1 MLHNR
6 CVIKI
11 TWRGICLSK
20 GENKRAFRSK
30 VSNYWEYYILLLP
43 ALALVVLFQYVPLY
57 GLQIAFKDFNIFVG
71 IKDSPFV
78 GLAHFSRVFN
88 DSYFYR
94 VLGNTLIISLYK
106 LVFLFPLPIILA
118 ILLNEVKS
126 ALFRR
131 SVQTVVYLPHFLS
144 WVIVSGLFVSILGTD
159 GVVNQ
164 AITPFVDRPIRFLMD
179 RNWFRSVL
187 VFTEGWKGI
196 GWSAIV
202 YLAAITGIDP
212 QLYEAAIVDGASK
225 FRRIWHITLPGISP
239 TIILLLILNIGSLL
253 EAGFQQILVMY
264 NPMVYSVADII
275 GTYFYRVGLGQMNFS
290 YGAAVG
296 LFNSV
301 VAFLLIIIGNQI
313 AKRLVGR
320 SIW

>member
-1 MLHNR
+1 MKQSR
-6 CVIKI
+6 K
-11 TWRGICLSK
+11 R
-20 GENKRAFRSK
+20 RAFKSG
-30 VSNYWEYYILLLP
+30 VINYWQYYVLLFP
-43 ALALVVLFQYVPLY
+43 ALVLIVLFQYVPLY

-71 IKDSPFV
+71 IKDSSFV
-78 GLAHFSRVFN
+78 GWSHFRRVFS
-88 DSYFYR
+88 DAYFYK
-94 VLGNTLIISLYK
+94 VLGNTLTISFYK

-118 ILLNEVKS
+118 IQLNEVKS

-144 WVIVSGLFVSILGTD
+144 WVIVSGLFVSILGSD
-159 GVVNQ
+159 GIINQ
-164 AITPFVDRPIRFLMD
+164 LLSPFVARPIRFLMD

-212 QLYEAAIVDGASK
+212 QLYEAAIVDGANK
-225 FRRIWHITLPGISP
+225 FQRIWYITIPGISP
-239 TIILLLILNIGSLL
+239 TIVLLLILNIGNLL

-275 GTYFYRVGLGQMNFS
+275 GTYVYRVGLGQMNYS

-301 VAFLLIIIGNQI
+301 VAFVLIITGNQV
-313 AKRLVGR
+313 AKRLAGR

>member
-1 MLHNR
+1 MKNLDNR
-6 CVIKI
+6 Q
-11 TWRGICLSK
+11 TL
-20 GENKRAFRSK
+20 RSRLLN
-30 VSNYWEYYILLLP
+30 SWEYYVLLLP
-43 ALALVVLFQYVPLY
+43 ALALIILFQYVPLY

-71 IKDSPFV
+71 IKDSPWV
-78 GLAHFSRVFN
+78 GLVHFQRVFTDAN
-88 DSYFYR
+88 FYR
-94 VLGNTLIISLYK
+94 ALNNTLIISFYK
-106 LVFLFPLPIILA
+106 LVFLFPLPIVLA
-118 ILLNEVKS
+118 ILLNEVRS
-126 ALFRR
+126 NIFRR

-144 WVIVSGLFVSILGTD
+144 WVIVSGLFVSILGSD
-159 GVVNQ
+159 GVINQ
-164 AITPFVDRPIRFLMD
+164 AIAPFVDRPIRFLMD

-187 VFTEGWKGI
+187 VFTEGWKGV
-196 GWSAIV
+196 GWSAII
-202 YLAAITGIDP
+202 YLAAITSIDP
-212 QLYEAAIVDGASK
+212 QLYEAAIVDGANK

-275 GTYFYRVGLGQMNFS
+275 GTYVYRVGLGQMNFS
-290 YGAAVG
+290 YGSAVG

-301 VAFLLIIIGNQI
+301 VAFILILTGNQV

>member
-1 MLHNR
+1 MKNLDNR
-6 CVIKI
+6 Q
-11 TWRGICLSK
+11 TL
-20 GENKRAFRSK
+20 RSRLLN
-30 VSNYWEYYILLLP
+30 SWEYYVLLLP
-43 ALALVVLFQYVPLY
+43 ALALIILFQYVPLY

-71 IKDSPFV
+71 IKDSPWV
-78 GLAHFSRVFN
+78 GLVHFQRVITDANFFRALN
-88 DSYFYR
+88 
-94 VLGNTLIISLYK
+94 NTLIISFYK
-106 LVFLFPLPIILA
+106 LVFLFPLPIVLA
-118 ILLNEVKS
+118 ILLNEVRS
-126 ALFRR
+126 NIFRR

-144 WVIVSGLFVSILGTD
+144 WVIVSGLFVSILGSD

-164 AITPFVDRPIRFLMD
+164 VIAPFVDRPIRFLMD

-212 QLYEAAIVDGASK
+212 QLYEAAIVDGASR

-275 GTYFYRVGLGQMNFS
+275 GTYVYRVGLGQMNFS

-301 VAFLLIIIGNQI
+301 VAFILIITGNQV

>member
-1 MLHNR
+1 M
-6 CVIKI
+6 KQ
-11 TWRGICLSK
+11 SK
-20 GENKRAFRSK
+20 KRRTFKSG
-30 VSNYWEYYILLLP
+30 VLNYWQYYVLLFP
-43 ALALVVLFQYVPLY
+43 ALALILLFQYVPLY
-57 GLQIAFKDFNIFVG
+57 GLQIAFKDFKIFVG
-71 IKDSPFV
+71 IKESPFV
-78 GLAHFSRVFN
+78 GFDHFRRVFN
-88 DSYFYR
+88 DAYFYK
-94 VLGNTLIISLYK
+94 VLGNTLVISFYK
-106 LVFLFPLPIILA
+106 LVFLFPLPVILA
-118 ILLNEVKS
+118 IQLNEVKNN
-126 ALFRR
+126 LLRR

-144 WVIVSGLFVSILGTD
+144 WVIVSGLFVSILGSD
-159 GVVNQ
+159 GIVNQ
-164 AITPFVDRPIRFLMD
+164 ILSPFMDRPIRFLMD

-187 VFTEGWKGI
+187 VFTEGWKGV

-212 QLYEAAIVDGASK
+212 QLYEAAIVDGANK
-225 FRRIWHITLPGISP
+225 FQRIWHITLPGISP

-275 GTYFYRVGLGQMNFS
+275 GTYVYRVGLGQMNFS

-301 VAFLLIIIGNQI
+301 VAFILIITGNQL
-313 AKRLVGR
+313 AKRLAGR